1 MTYYCP
7 SCKTEYECHDKNIY
21 LCNYS
26 KLICFEC
33 FIKYDIYNTK
43 GNKIKFTIRDNSIFY
58 TIDTCKYNYTYESN
72 DNECVINDIHC
83 YVLLRDNSNVLLLFI
98 FYVFVIICII
108 SFFIG
113 LKALYL
119 AMLK

>member
-83 YVLLRDNSNVLLLFI
+83 YVLLRDNSNVLLLLPTLPI
-98 FYVFVIICII
+98 SIIVKKDTKTDKKEKSI
-108 SFFIG
+108 S
-113 LKALYL
+113 
-119 AMLK
+119 

>member
-1 MTYYCP
+1 M
-7 SCKTEYECHDKNIY
+7 Y

-58 TIDTCKYNYTYESN
+58 TIDTCEYNYTYESH
-72 DNECVINDIHC
+72 DNECIINDIHC
-83 YVLLRDNSNVLLLFI
+83 YVLLRDNNNVLLLLPTLP
-98 FYVFVIICII
+98 IIRLQKKDTKKDTKIE
-108 SFFIG
+108 STS
-113 LKALYL
+113 
-119 AMLK
+119 